1 MQWHCV
7 WYIQTELRKLHLDRR
22 WSSYTAF
29 CYELQAVS
37 FKNGLPKIFDDI
49 LKTLSKAIC
58 HLLNL
63 KVILIFG
70 TSPHSWIS
78 SYIPHQSPKVISF
91 LLWCIFRPIFELLM
105 SAVPL
110 KKKESEIKK
119 ITTIQRR
126 FSSGM
131 AKYSK
136 CWRASQK
143 RRGYFPWSKHD
154 IIFPLGPLKNVL
166 PACCSSQ
173 RETPL

>member
-1 MQWHCV
+1 MKLIL
-7 WYIQTELRKLHLDRR
+7 IQLFVMKL
-22 WSSYTAF
+22 A
-29 CYELQAVS
+29 AVS
-37 FKNGLPKIFDDI
+37 LQNLLPKIFDDI
-49 LKTLSKAIC
+49 LKTLSKVIC

-63 KVILIFG
+63 KVIFIFG
-70 TSPHSWIS
+70 MSLHSRIS

-91 LLWCIFRPIFELLM
+91 PLWCIFRPIFELLM

-110 KKKESEIKK
+110 KEKESEIKK

-126 FSSGM
+126 FSLGM
-131 AKYSK
+131 ANYSK

-154 IIFPLGPLKNVL
+154 IIFPLGPLKNAL
-166 PACCSSQ
+166 PPCCSAAAP